1 LSFRFYIA
9 IIILVVMGYSC
20 AKEETILLPATE
32 APLLSVPSGFPEPDF
47 PEDNAFTEARWKL
60 GKKLFFDPVMSR
72 TNEVSCASCHLPE
85 KAFSDTVAFSPGVD
99 GRAGVRN
106 APSLANVAYHP
117 YFTREGGVPTLE
129 MQILVPIQEHNEF
142 DANILDI
149 ARRLRDNPEYQALS
163 AEAYNREPDHYVITR
178 ALATFERSLLSGN
191 SRYDKYTRDNNP
203 NTMSEQEIEGMDL
216 FFSDRTQCTSCHG
229 GFNFTDYSFE
239 NNGLYNSYK
248 DEGRFRLTND
258 EADRARFKVPSLR
271 NVELTAPYMHDGSV
285 KTLEDVVSHYN
296 SGGKDHPHKSEFIRP
311 LNLTG
316 KEQEALLA
324 FLKTL
329 SDEDFINNKNFKP

>member
-1 LSFRFYIA
+1 
-9 IIILVVMGYSC
+9 M
-20 AKEETILLPATE
+20 
-32 APLLSVPSGFPEPDF
+32 
-47 PEDNAFTEARWKL
+47 N
-60 GKKLFFDPVMSR
+60 
-72 TNEVSCASCHLPE
+72 
-85 KAFSDTVAFSPGVD
+85 
-99 GRAGVRN
+99 
-106 APSLANVAYHP
+106 
-117 YFTREGGVPTLE
+117 
-129 MQILVPIQEHNEF
+129 
-142 DANILDI
+142 
-149 ARRLRDNPEYQALS
+149 
-163 AEAYNREPDHYVITR
+163 
-178 ALATFERSLLSGN
+178 
-191 SRYDKYTRDNNP
+191 
-203 NTMSEQEIEGMDL
+203 EQEIEDMDL